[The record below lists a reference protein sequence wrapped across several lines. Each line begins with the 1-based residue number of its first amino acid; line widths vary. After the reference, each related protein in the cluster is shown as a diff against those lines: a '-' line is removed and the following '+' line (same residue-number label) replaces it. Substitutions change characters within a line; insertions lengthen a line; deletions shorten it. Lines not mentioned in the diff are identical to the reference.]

1 MLTYNFC
8 HRTAQSVND
17 NVMMVYVNMAKEGNL
32 LFLFIFILFHCVTT
46 LPQNN
51 RIGYDT
57 LEGGYSSRNW
67 RNLYKHGSPSK
78 KIGGSRKPFAQY
90 GSASFYLQS
99 AFGPYYVIGKVY
111 CP

>member
-1 MLTYNFC
+1 MTN
-8 HRTAQSVND
+8 
-17 NVMMVYVNMAKEGNL
+17 EGNL

-46 LPQNN
+46 IPQSN

-99 AFGPYYVIGKVY
+99 AFGPHYVIGKVY
-111 CP
+111 CPFQFVQSNHIFYNLQCMCC